1 MRDLIGRSSVRN
13 TIVMMRQV
21 ERQKPVLIVE
31 GDSDSRSFGRFV
43 RTSHFRVF
51 SPGYPGGKE
60 HALALFDD
68 LKQKKFPG
76 IAALVDADCDRLW
89 GRNRGHID
97 ICWTSAADREVMIVQ
112 SPAFPKFV
120 TTRHLNGDAD
130 AFRLQI
136 LRAAFPLG
144 CLRTINRRQGWGLDF
159 KLLEYGRFVDAASL
173 VCDEPSCCKEVLAQN
188 LNAPVSESD
197 LLGAIA
203 TVRSRNPNLQD
214 AVCGHDVTA
223 ILSLVSGS
231 KPATSLTTNQVEKEL
246 DECFEL
252 AHFIQ
257 TSTFDEWVQWEQ
269 RNAPYLI
276 NA

>member
-21 ERQKPVLIVE
+21 ERQKTVLIVE

-43 RTSHFRVF
+43 RTSHCRVF
-51 SPGYPGGKE
+51 SPGHPGGKE

-76 IAALVDADCDRLW
+76 LAALVDADCDRLW
-89 GRNRGHID
+89 GRNRGGID

-112 SPAFPKFV
+112 SPAFEKFV
-120 TTRHLNGDAD
+120 TTHHFNGHVDT
-130 AFRLQI
+130 FRQQI

-144 CLRTINRRQGWGLDF
+144 CLRTINRRQQWALDF
-159 KLLEYGRFVDAASL
+159 KLLEYGRFVDAGSL
-173 VCDEPSCCKEVLAQN
+173 VCDEPSCCREVLARN
-188 LNAPVSESD
+188 PNATESESD
-197 LLGAIA
+197 LLAAIGF
-203 TVRSRNPNLQD
+203 VRDRNPNLQD

-223 ILSLVSGS
+223 LLSLVSGR
-231 KPATSLTTNQVEKEL
+231 KLATFLTTSQVEQQL
-246 DECFEL
+246 DDCFEL
-252 AHFIQ
+252 PHFIR
-257 TSTFDEWVQWEQ
+257 TSTFEEWVQWEQ
-269 RNAPYLI
+269 RNAPYII

>member
-21 ERQKPVLIVE
+21 ERQKTVLIVE

-43 RTSHFRVF
+43 RTSHCRIF

-68 LKQKKFPG
+68 LKQKRFPG
-76 IAALVDADCDRLW
+76 VAALVDADCDRLW
-89 GRNRGHID
+89 GRNRGGID

-112 SPAFPKFV
+112 SPAFPKFAK
-120 TTRHLNGDAD
+120 THLFVGDTD

-136 LRAAFPLG
+136 LKAAFPLG
-144 CLRTINRRQGWGLDF
+144 CMRTLNRRQGWGLDF
-159 KLLEYGRFVDAASL
+159 KLLDYGRFVDAASV
-173 VCDEPSCCKEVLAQN
+173 VCDEASCCKEVLARN
-188 LNAPVSESD
+188 PNAPVSESD
-197 LLGAIA
+197 LQVAIDTVLG
-203 TVRSRNPNLQD
+203 RNPSLQD

-223 ILSLVSGS
+223 ILSLVSRA
-231 KPATSLTTNQVEKEL
+231 KLATSLTASQVEHEL

-269 RNAPYLI
+269 RNLPYLI